1 MIVTVRRYN
10 TITPVRKYHK
20 QAKLVERFPK
30 KDLQREGLTMSELL
44 DLHFPM
50 PQIAPSNSGSSAKAV
65 SSPVDIPQLT
75 LHMIW
80 THICED
86 NYNNIDPFFYNI
98 EAESYPI
105 AEAEPPSPS
114 NVGVVGSDPGESP
127 PSQATSNSP
136 VELSSPVP
144 IPDDS
149 EPDLPTAPVAINRK
163 VSENQKRNKEIIF

>member
-1 MIVTVRRYN
+1 
-10 TITPVRKYHK
+10 VRKYHK

-50 PQIAPSNSGSSAKAV
+50 PQIALSNSGSSAKAV

-80 THICED
+80 THTYED
-86 NYNNIDPFFYNI
+86 DYGNIHPFLYNM

-114 NVGVVGSDPGESP
+114 NIGVVGPDPGESP
-127 PSQATSNSP
+127 SGQATSNTP
-136 VELSSPVP
+136 LELSSPVP

-149 EPDLPTAPVAINRK
+149 EPDLPTAPAAINRK
-163 VSENQKRNKEIIF
+163 VSKNQKRN